1 MKTLPSNIVGQTGRC
16 SISTQDGLGRGHG
29 KTFFLNYFE
38 IMSTRAVGTI
48 LDSGGV
54 ACTVDKEDGPILVV
68 VAGWD
73 LLDVVD
79 LETR

>member
-1 MKTLPSNIVGQTGRC
+1 
-16 SISTQDGLGRGHG
+16 
-29 KTFFLNYFE
+29 
-38 IMSTRAVGTI
+38 MSSRAVGTI

-79 LETR
+79 LETRWISHNWLVSGR